1 MSGRDMDNLDSPLKQ
16 QPQPSKQQPSLPHN
30 RGLSIAQKWI
40 AFRTILL
47 KEVRRILRIWP
58 QTLLPPVI
66 TMSLYFVI
74 FGKMIGSR
82 VGEMGGVPY
91 MQFIVPGLIMMS
103 VITNSYSNVVSSFFS
118 AKFTS
123 SIEELLVS
131 PVSKHSILL
140 GYVSGGVF
148 RGLMIAVIVSIVAQF
163 FTQLG
168 IEHFFIMFF
177 TVLGTSVLFS
187 LGGFINA
194 VFARSFDDISIIPS
208 FVLTPLTYLGGV
220 FYSLE
225 NLSPFWQNISLLNPI
240 VYMVNS
246 FRYGILGYS
255 DVNVWWSMVAIFS
268 FCALFYIIAYRLLMN
283 GSKLR
288 L

>member
-1 MSGRDMDNLDSPLKQ
+1 MSDANNKTAQAEPTARYND
-16 QPQPSKQQPSLPHN
+16 
-30 RGLSIAQKWI
+30 GLTVAQKWI
-40 AFRTILL
+40 AFRTILV
-47 KEVRRILRIWP
+47 KEIRRILRIWP

-118 AKFTS
+118 AKFHG

-131 PVSKHSILL
+131 PISKHSILM
-140 GYVSGGVF
+140 GYVGGGIF
-148 RGLMIAVIVSIVAQF
+148 RGLMIAIIVSIVAQF
-163 FTQLG
+163 FTRLG
-168 IEHFFIMFF
+168 IEHFFIMLF
-177 TVLGTSVLFS
+177 TVIGTSVLFS

-194 VFARSFDDISIIPS
+194 IFARSFDDISIIPS

-220 FYSLE
+220 FYSL
-225 NLSPFWQNISLLNPI
+225 NDLSSFWQNISLLNPI

-255 DVNVWWSMVAIFS
+255 DVNVWYSMGAIFI
-268 FCALFYIIAYRLLMN
+268 FCVIFYFIAYRQLLD
-283 GSKLR
+283 GSRIR

>member
-1 MSGRDMDNLDSPLKQ
+1 MSQDMSDMNKAAQVSR
-16 QPQPSKQQPSLPHN
+16 PHD
-30 RGLSIAQKWI
+30 GLTIAQKWI
-40 AFRTILL
+40 AFRTILV

-103 VITNSYSNVVSSFFS
+103 IITNSYSNVVSSFFS
-118 AKFTS
+118 AKFTA

-131 PVSKHSILL
+131 PVSKHAILM
-140 GYVSGGVF
+140 GYIGGGIF
-148 RGLMIAVIVSIVAQF
+148 RGLIIALIVSIVALF
-163 FTQLG
+163 FTKLG
-168 IEHFFIMFF
+168 IEHLFVTIF
-177 TVLGTSVLFS
+177 TVLGTSILFS

-194 VFARSFDDISIIPS
+194 AYARSFDDITIIPS
-208 FVLTPLTYLGGV
+208 FVLTPLTFLGGV
-220 FYSLE
+220 FYSME
-225 NLSPFWQNISLLNPI
+225 NLSSFWYNVSLLNPI
-240 VYMVNS
+240 VYMVNA

-255 DVNVWWSMVAIFS
+255 DVNVWYSMVAIFV
-268 FCALFYIIAYRLLMN
+268 FCVVFYVISYRLLSD
-283 GSKLR
+283 GSRIR

>member
-1 MSGRDMDNLDSPLKQ
+1 MSSINKQSPVKGH
-16 QPQPSKQQPSLPHN
+16 SN
-30 RGLSIAQKWI
+30 DGLTFAQKWI
-40 AFRTILL
+40 AFRTILV
-47 KEVRRILRIWP
+47 KEIRRILRIWP

-131 PVSKHSILL
+131 PVSKHSILI
-140 GYVSGGVF
+140 GYIGGGVF

-163 FTQLG
+163 FTELG
-168 IEHFFIMFF
+168 IEHFFVMLF
-177 TVLGTSVLFS
+177 TVLGTSILFS

-194 VFARSFDDISIIPS
+194 VYARSFDDISIIPS

-255 DVNVWWSMVAIFS
+255 DVNVWYSMGAIFF
-268 FCALFYIIAYRLLMN
+268 FCVIFYVIAYRLLQN
-283 GSKLR
+283 GSRLR

>member
-1 MSGRDMDNLDSPLKQ
+1 MSNINKQSPVKGH
-16 QPQPSKQQPSLPHN
+16 SN
-30 RGLSIAQKWI
+30 DGLTFAQKWI
-40 AFRTILL
+40 AFRTILV
-47 KEVRRILRIWP
+47 KEIRRILRIWP

-131 PVSKHSILL
+131 PVSKHSILI
-140 GYVSGGVF
+140 GYIGGGVF

-163 FTQLG
+163 FTELG
-168 IEHFFIMFF
+168 IEHFFVMLF

-194 VFARSFDDISIIPS
+194 VYARSFDDISIIPS

-255 DVNVWWSMVAIFS
+255 DVNVWYSMGAIFF
-268 FCALFYIIAYRLLMN
+268 FCVIFYVIAYRLLQN
-283 GSKLR
+283 GSRLR

>member
-1 MSGRDMDNLDSPLKQ
+1 MSPEPIHQKPVITSQREMTFAK
-16 QPQPSKQQPSLPHN
+16 
-30 RGLSIAQKWI
+30 KWI

-66 TMSLYFVI
+66 TMTLYFVI

-103 VITNSYSNVVSSFFS
+103 IITNSYSNVVSSFFS
-118 AKFTS
+118 AKFTA

-131 PVSKHSILL
+131 PVSKHAILM
-140 GYVSGGVF
+140 GYVSGGIF
-148 RGLMIAVIVSIVAQF
+148 RGLMIAVIVSIVALF
-163 FTQLG
+163 FTDLSIVHYG
-168 IEHFFIMFF
+168 VTIF
-177 TVLGTSVLFS
+177 TVLGTAILFA

-194 VFARSFDDISIIPS
+194 VFARSFDDISIVPS

-255 DVNVWWSMVAIFS
+255 DVNVWYSMAAIFV
-268 FCALFYIIAYRLLMN
+268 FCAIFYVIAYRLLDN
-283 GSKLR
+283 GSR
-288 L
+288 IRI

>member
-1 MSGRDMDNLDSPLKQ
+1 MTFAK
-16 QPQPSKQQPSLPHN
+16 
-30 RGLSIAQKWI
+30 KWI

-66 TMSLYFVI
+66 TMTLYFVI

-103 VITNSYSNVVSSFFS
+103 IITNSYSNVVSSFFS
-118 AKFTS
+118 AKFTA

-131 PVSKHSILL
+131 PVSKHAILM
-140 GYVSGGVF
+140 GYVSGGIF
-148 RGLMIAVIVSIVAQF
+148 RGLMIAVIVSIVALF
-163 FTQLG
+163 FTDLSIVHYG
-168 IEHFFIMFF
+168 VTIF
-177 TVLGTSVLFS
+177 TVLGTAILFA

-194 VFARSFDDISIIPS
+194 VFARSFDDISIVPS

-255 DVNVWWSMVAIFS
+255 DVNVWYSMAAIFV
-268 FCALFYIIAYRLLMN
+268 FCAIFYVIAYRLLDN
-283 GSKLR
+283 GSR
-288 L
+288 IRI

>member
-1 MSGRDMDNLDSPLKQ
+1 MNF
-16 QPQPSKQQPSLPHN
+16 
-30 RGLSIAQKWI
+30 AQRWI
-40 AFRTILL
+40 AFRTLL
-47 KEVRRILRIWP
+47 IKEIRRILRIWP

-91 MQFIVPGLIMMS
+91 MQFIVPGLIVMAI
-103 VITNSYSNVVSSFFS
+103 ITNSYSNVVSSFFS
-118 AKFTS
+118 AKFHS

-131 PVSKHSILL
+131 PISKHAILT
-140 GYVSGGVF
+140 GYISGGIF
-148 RGLMIAVIVSIVAQF
+148 RGLAVGVIVFIVALF
-163 FTQLG
+163 FTKLG
-168 IEHFFIMFF
+168 IEHLFITLF
-177 TVLGTSVLFS
+177 TVIGTSVLFS

-220 FYSLE
+220 FYSME

-255 DVNVWWSMVAIFS
+255 DVNVWYSMAAIFA
-268 FCALFYIIAYRLLMN
+268 FCVIFYIISYRLLSD
-283 GSKLR
+283 GSRIR

>member
-1 MSGRDMDNLDSPLKQ
+1 MTP
-16 QPQPSKQQPSLPHN
+16 
-30 RGLSIAQKWI
+30 AQKWI
-40 AFRTILL
+40 AFRTVFI
-47 KEVRRILRIWP
+47 KEIKRVFRIWP

-82 VGEMGGVPY
+82 VGDMGGVSY
-91 MQFIVPGLIMMS
+91 MQFIVPGLIMMA

-118 AKFTS
+118 AKFSS
-123 SIEELLVS
+123 SIEEMLVS
-131 PVSKHSILL
+131 PISKHAILL
-140 GYVSGGVF
+140 GYIGGGVF
-148 RGLMIAVIVSIVAQF
+148 RGLAIAVIVTIVALF
-163 FTQLG
+163 FTKLG
-168 IEHFFIMFF
+168 IEHMFVTFF

-194 VFARSFDDISIIPS
+194 LFARSFDDISIIPS

-225 NLSPFWQNISLLNPI
+225 NLSPLWQNISLLNPI

-255 DVNVWWSMVAIFS
+255 DVNVWYSMLAIFA
-268 FCALFYIIAYRLLMN
+268 FCMVFYGIAYRLLSD
-283 GSKLR
+283 GSRTR

>member
-1 MSGRDMDNLDSPLKQ
+1 MSSEPINQTPVGTSQREMTFAK
-16 QPQPSKQQPSLPHN
+16 
-30 RGLSIAQKWI
+30 KWV
-40 AFRTILL
+40 AFSTILL
-47 KEVRRILRIWP
+47 KEIRRILRIWP

-66 TMSLYFVI
+66 TMTLYFVI

-103 VITNSYSNVVSSFFS
+103 IITNSYSNVVSSFFS

-131 PVSKHSILL
+131 PVSKHAILM
-140 GYVSGGVF
+140 GYVSGGIF
-148 RGLMIAVIVSIVAQF
+148 RGLMIAVIVSIVALF
-163 FTQLG
+163 FTDLSIVHYG
-168 IEHFFIMFF
+168 VTIF
-177 TVLGTSVLFS
+177 TVLGTAILFA

-194 VFARSFDDISIIPS
+194 VFARSFDDISIVPS

-255 DVNVWWSMVAIFS
+255 DVNVWYSMAAIFV
-268 FCALFYIIAYRLLMN
+268 FCAIFYVIAYRLLDN
-283 GSKLR
+283 GSR
-288 L
+288 IRI

>member
-1 MSGRDMDNLDSPLKQ
+1 MTWSEQ
-16 QPQPSKQQPSLPHN
+16 
-30 RGLSIAQKWI
+30 WI
-40 AFRTILL
+40 AFYTITL
-47 KEVRRILRIWP
+47 KEIRRILRIWP
-58 QTLLPPVI
+58 QTLLPAVI

-82 VGEMGGVPY
+82 VGEMGGVSY

-118 AKFTS
+118 TKFHG

-131 PVSKHSILL
+131 PTSKHAILL
-140 GYVSGGVF
+140 GYVAGGVF
-148 RGLMIAVIVSIVAQF
+148 RGLAIAFLVSIIALF
-163 FTQLG
+163 FTQLSVTHIG
-168 IEHFFIMFF
+168 VMLF
-177 TVLGTSVLFS
+177 TVIATSILFS
-187 LGGFINA
+187 LAGFINA

-220 FYSLE
+220 FYSIQEL
-225 NLSPFWQNISLLNPI
+225 PTFWQNVSLINPI
-240 VYMVNS
+240 VYMVNA

-255 DVNVWWSMVAIFS
+255 DVNVWYALLAIAIF
-268 FCALFYIIAYRLLMN
+268 CGVFYMVAYRLLKD
-283 GSKLR
+283 GGKIR

>member
-1 MSGRDMDNLDSPLKQ
+1 MSNSGANNITE
-16 QPQPSKQQPSLPHN
+16 N
-30 RGLSIAQKWI
+30 RIDDGMSVTQKWI
-40 AFRTILL
+40 AFRTIVV
-47 KEVRRILRIWP
+47 KEIRRILRIWP

-131 PVSKHSILL
+131 PVSKHSILM
-140 GYVSGGVF
+140 GYISGGIF
-148 RGLMIAVIVSIVAQF
+148 RGLMIAIIVSLVAQF
-163 FTQLG
+163 FTRLG
-168 IEHFFIMFF
+168 VEHFFVMLF
-177 TVLGTSVLFS
+177 TVLGTSILFS

-225 NLSPFWQNISLLNPI
+225 NLSEFWQNVSLLNPI

-255 DVNVWWSMVAIFS
+255 DVNVWYSMLAIFI
-268 FCALFYIIAYRLLMN
+268 FCIIFYVIAYRLLDN
-283 GSKLR
+283 GSRLR